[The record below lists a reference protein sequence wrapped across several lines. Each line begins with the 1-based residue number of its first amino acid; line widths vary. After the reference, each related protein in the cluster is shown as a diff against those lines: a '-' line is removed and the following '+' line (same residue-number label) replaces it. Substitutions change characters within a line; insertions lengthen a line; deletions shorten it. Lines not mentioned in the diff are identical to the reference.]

1 MAMFLPESS
10 AASAMGSVGPQ
21 ASRLAQST
29 TMGPPRAPPTPMAIG
44 SSGVS
49 FMPSLTPPP
58 TSVGATQNAVSRV
71 DSRKQ
76 VLFQENPRVG
86 LHYCVSLKT
95 PAQPPNQY
103 DLCFLDSSSATSWS
117 HPVLYTIHDMYQ
129 RMVNEWRNTPSA
141 KAPASILESKIEAV
155 TEIFRTCKPV
165 GVFNTD
171 SMDAKMG
178 PMGVH
183 VALNAHR
190 HTCITDHWQLDTRA
204 GDRLWI
210 VVAYPILEEKDVK
223 GYFLPEGGIDGG
235 KKIPAYDPKMS
246 FVAARSKKHLI
257 KIFNE
262 KYSENYVHC
271 TIICVG
277 VVQNRLP
284 AAPGLARIV
293 DYDRMRNPDRQR
305 EVHLTLNR
313 GLYDCI

>member
-1 MAMFLPESS
+1 MFLPESS

-86 LHYCVSLKT
+86 LHYCVSLET

-129 RMVNEWRNTPSA
+129 RMVKEWRNTPLDMLDGIPNL
-141 KAPASILESKIEAV
+141 KPKKEAV

-171 SMDAKMG
+171 SMDARMG

-183 VALNAHR
+183 VALNVQR

-210 VVAYPILEEKDVK
+210 VVAYPELTSEMVK
-223 GYFLPEGGIDGG
+223 NYFSEGGGIDGG
-235 KKIPAYDPKMS
+235 KKNPAYDAKMF
-246 FVAARSKKHLI
+246 FVAARSPLHLA
-257 KIFNE
+257 KIFKE
-262 KYSENYVHC
+262 KYSGDFEPC
-271 TIICVG
+271 TSICVG

-313 GLYDCI
+313 PMYDCL